1 MEVNMRTSAN
11 GKIVELVDRYF
22 AMGGGDKSMIT
33 RMLATVTAALSSL
46 FALCAL
52 FSISAAAD
60 DREQLLGNWKLVSV
74 YAEDVQTKQ
83 RYNPYGDHPKGYIA
97 FTSAGRFFAL
107 ITADG
112 PKPPTAQ
119 EEQAAAFR
127 SMSAYTGKF
136 RLEGD
141 KFITKVDVAWNQAWV
156 DTEQSRFWRFEGDRL
171 HIISAPVPNP
181 NVASSSLIGYLV
193 WERERE

>member
-1 MEVNMRTSAN
+1 MTSEVIDYPQASAQTWHADQVSEMEVNMRTTAN
-11 GKIVELVDRYF
+11 GKTVELVDRYI

-33 RMLATVTAALSSL
+33 RMLATVTAALNSL

-83 RYNPYGDHPKGYIA
+83 RYNPYGDHPTGYIA

-107 ITADG
+107 IT
-112 PKPPTAQ
+112 
-119 EEQAAAFR
+119 
-127 SMSAYTGKF
+127 
-136 RLEGD
+136 
-141 KFITKVDVAWNQAWV
+141 
-156 DTEQSRFWRFEGDRL
+156 
-171 HIISAPVPNP
+171 
-181 NVASSSLIGYLV
+181 
-193 WERERE
+193 